1 MSGNARRILIET
13 DVCETF
19 SIRIG
24 SNHVVR
30 IFCESCGE
38 DDEMIDLNAAVTAT
52 GIPAT
57 GLIERIANGSL
68 HAPKTPTGHLLICLR
83 SLQRQPDLENRNYE
97 TIS

>member
-1 MSGNARRILIET
+1 MSGNARILIET

-24 SNHVVR
+24 RNHVVR
-30 IFCESCGE
+30 IYCDACGA

-52 GIPAT
+52 GIPAA
-57 GLIERIANGSL
+57 GLLERITNGSL
-68 HAPKTPTGHLLICLR
+68 HSPQTPTGHLLICLR

-97 TIS
+97 TIG